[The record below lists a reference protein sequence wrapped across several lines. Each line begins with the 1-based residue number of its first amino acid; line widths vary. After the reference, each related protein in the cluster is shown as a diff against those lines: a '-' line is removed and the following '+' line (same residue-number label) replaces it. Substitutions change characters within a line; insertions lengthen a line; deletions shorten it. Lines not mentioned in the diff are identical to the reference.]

1 MSSANRTVRRILGSL
16 TIAAA
21 ACVVSLVGASA
32 LAATS
37 TTTTFAGGNTEGWTG
52 TGGFG
57 GATAVDTADGNPAPS
72 FRTQFPEFAIF
83 GITFANETNPAFLG
97 NYTHA
102 PFTIGIDHKTRIL
115 RLFNPGSRDLVLEL
129 RDYDNPPTGFD
140 YVSVY
145 YDLGD
150 LRDPGAGGSGQ
161 WEHASVTVTNPN
173 QTTLPAGWGGTGAE
187 NPVTFEPELPPDR
200 TFASVLAG
208 VDEIVFTTFKP
219 GFFYVDSFFDVA
231 VDNISVSFIPEPGA
245 LSLLGGGALLALRRR
260 RVSA

>member
-1 MSSANRTVRRILGSL
+1 MKTANLRLRRAIGSFVN
-16 TIAAA
+16 ASA
-21 ACVVSLVGASA
+21 ACAFGLLCASA
-32 LAATS
+32 QAATS
-37 TTTTFAGGNTEGWTG
+37 TTTTFTGGNTEGWTG

-83 GITFANETNPAFLG
+83 GITFANDTNPAFLG
-97 NYTHA
+97 NYTQA
-102 PFTIGIDHKTRIL
+102 PFTIGIDHKTRLL

-129 RDYDNPPTGFD
+129 RDYDNPPIGFD

-161 WEHASVTVTNPN
+161 WEHASVTVANPM
-173 QTTLPAGWGGTGAE
+173 QATLPPGWGGTGAE

-245 LSLLGGGALLALRRR
+245 LGVLSAGALLALRRR
-260 RVSA
+260 RITR